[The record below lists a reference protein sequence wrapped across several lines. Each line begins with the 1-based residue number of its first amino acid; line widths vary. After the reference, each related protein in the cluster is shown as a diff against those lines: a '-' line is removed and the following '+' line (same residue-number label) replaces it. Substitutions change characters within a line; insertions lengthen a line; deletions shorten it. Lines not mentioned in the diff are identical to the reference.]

1 MSTQTQHS
9 LRRAGIAFIVGA
21 SITAI
26 GGAVVQGI
34 VQPSTTVSDEMWS
47 YPWSSDAL
55 VPISLLWASAHL
67 LIIAGLL
74 GFRRSGI
81 AGPSRTATVGLTLA
95 VIGTSLLFVGELASL
110 PFRYQHVDDTGPAI
124 VGGVF
129 GIATLVSAVGL
140 LMAGKATLRA
150 GLWTDWRRYTPLFA
164 GLWTLTL
171 VGLALTK
178 ALPAAVGIYGL
189 CLLALAIALYTRPV
203 PSASVR
209 RAAQVHGA

>member
-1 MSTQTQHS
+1 MSTQTHQS
-9 LRRAGIAFIVGA
+9 LRRAGLAFIVGA

-110 PFRYQHVDDTGPAI
+110 PFRYQHVDDTGPATM
-124 VGGVF
+124 GGMF

-150 GLWTDWRRYTPLFA
+150 GLWTDWRRYTALFA
-164 GLWTLTL
+164 GLWTLML

-178 ALPAAVGIYGL
+178 ALPAAA
-189 CLLALAIALYTRPV
+189 LLR
-203 PSASVR
+203 ASGR
-209 RAAQVHGA
+209 SHGTGTSPKPLPK